1 MILSLWDMCLERNG
15 RSVSARFESSFEGAT
30 VLQKETKQTTRRM
43 TNGRSPIICQSGPL
57 RWQQR
62 VFGGSKGIF
71 ELREVAL
78 RDGMPG
84 NSVAARPG
92 VFRQIIGPKQTVE
105 QRKMNGKINI
115 NRSRFDSVVPMVKAR
130 AHQDFFE
137 QSQAPAHIGVHE

>member
-1 MILSLWDMCLERNG
+1 MRIKRTKL
-15 RSVSARFESSFEGAT
+15 RSDPFYAP
-30 VLQKETKQTTRRM
+30 QK
-43 TNGRSPIICQSGPL
+43 SIICQSSPL

-62 VFGGSKGIF
+62 FFGRSKRIF

-92 VFRQIIGPKQTVE
+92 VFRQVIGPKQSVE

-115 NRSRFDSVVPMVKAR
+115 NRRRFDSVVPMVKAR
-130 AHQDFFE
+130 AHKDFFE
-137 QSQAPAHIGVHE
+137 QSQAPAHIGMDERR